1 MKAVLVEQPGTSE
14 QLKIVERE
22 IPKIK
27 EGWSLVKIK
36 GFGINRSEIFTRKGY
51 SPSVV
56 FPRVLGIECV
66 GIIEETSDKNRFSHG
81 QKVISIMGEMG
92 RAFDGSYAEYVLLP
106 NKQIYPVTTDLAWD
120 KLAAVPE
127 SYYTAYGA
135 YKTLNLKKEDR
146 VLIRAGASGVAQAF
160 LNLLKASLPEIKV
173 TASVRSLEKKE
184 QLLNSGYD
192 DVISD
197 YKGCLQTNQKF
208 DKILDLVGPA
218 CIDDTL
224 KHAAK
229 GAVVCIVG
237 LLGGQW
243 TLDNFDPIMA
253 LQNNVYLTAFYS
265 GDVDLIRL
273 QELFDFI
280 AKYNVSVKVEKIF
293 TIDQIKEAHDY
304 LESSQAFGKVIVLN
318 GDAS

>member
-1 MKAVLVEQPGTSE
+1 MKAVLVEQPGSSE
-14 QLKIVERE
+14 QLKVVERE

-36 GFGINRSEIFTRKGY
+36 GFGINRSKIFTRKGY

-66 GIIEETSDKNRFSHG
+66 GIIEETSDKNHFFHG
-81 QKVISIMGEMG
+81 QKVVSIMGEMG

-106 NKQIYPVTTDLAWD
+106 NEQIYPIKTNLTWD
-120 KLAAVPE
+120 KLAAAPE

-135 YKTLNLKKEDR
+135 YKNLKLKKQDL
-146 VLIRAGASGVAQAF
+146 VLVRAGASGVALAF

-173 TASVRSLEKKE
+173 TASVRSLAKKQ
-184 QLLNSGYD
+184 QLLDSGYD
-192 DVISD
+192 EVIIDRDS
-197 YKGCLQTNQKF
+197 CLQTKQKF
-208 DKILDLVGPA
+208 DKVLDLVGPA

-224 KHAAK
+224 NHVAD
-229 GAVVCIVG
+229 GGIICLVG

-253 LQNNVYLTAFYS
+253 LQNNINLTTFYS
-265 GDVDLIRL
+265 GNINLNKL

-280 AKYNVSVKVEKIF
+280 ANMLFLLRRLLLITLKKHM
-293 TIDQIKEAHDY
+293 TT
-304 LESSQAFGKVIVLN
+304 
-318 GDAS
+318 

>member
-1 MKAVLVEQPGTSE
+1 MKAVLVEQPGSSE
-14 QLKIVERE
+14 QLKVVERE

-66 GIIEETSDKNRFSHG
+66 GIIEETSDKNHFFHG
-81 QKVISIMGEMG
+81 QKVVSIMGEMG

-106 NKQIYPVTTDLAWD
+106 NEQIYPIKTNLTWD
-120 KLAAVPE
+120 KLAAAPE

-135 YKTLNLKKEDR
+135 YKNLKLKKQDL
-146 VLIRAGASGVAQAF
+146 VLVRAGASGVALAF

-173 TASVRSLEKKE
+173 TASVRSLAKKQ
-184 QLLNSGYD
+184 QLLDSGYD
-192 DVISD
+192 EVIIDRDS
-197 YKGCLQTNQKF
+197 CLQTKQKF
-208 DKILDLVGPA
+208 DKVLDLVGPA

-224 KHAAK
+224 NHVAD
-229 GAVVCIVG
+229 GGIICLVG

-253 LQNNVYLTAFYS
+253 LQNNINLTTFYS
-265 GDVDLIRL
+265 GNINLNKL

-280 AKYNVSVKVEKIF
+280 ANMLFLLRRKRFLLLITLKKHM
-293 TIDQIKEAHDY
+293 TT
-304 LESSQAFGKVIVLN
+304 
-318 GDAS
+318 